1 MIKWPS
7 QNGVTAKVSAARET
21 DVCLIVEGCYP
32 YIPGG
37 VSAWIDWLM
46 RSQTDSS
53 FSIVALWPK
62 PMKQPARYALPP
74 NAAALHHLYLHEF
87 GARPRISLKVPPRID
102 DLADALSLFVN
113 EGGVEALSGVTREL
127 ARIEDHVPM
136 KILYNSQAC
145 WQVVQ
150 RMYGND
156 MPYGSFLHFF
166 WAWRALLGGLFA
178 TLDFPLPRAKVY
190 HTVSTGYAGVLATR
204 AALETGRPSMLTEH
218 GIYTNE
224 RRIELLM
231 ADWVSDTIDKGHA
244 LDDPR
249 VDLRDMWIRAFEAYA
264 KTCYEGCAQVVSL
277 YEDNCQVQKSLGA
290 IPERQKVIANGIDLD
305 RFSNVQRVG
314 DDKRPTM
321 ALIGRVV
328 PIKDVKSYI
337 SAAGILRQSL
347 PDLRAWVMG
356 PTDEDADYYD
366 ECVAMVAKQGLEDCI
381 SFTGTV
387 NVVDY
392 MDKIHVVVLTS
403 LSESQPLVV
412 LEAGAAGIPFV
423 STNVGSCRE
432 IIEGRSDEHPR
443 LGTGGIITDLVA
455 PDQIA
460 AAVGALLKDSKRRTA
475 YGEALRD
482 RVAQTYSSDMASG
495 AYHLLYQQLMSA
507 PDRDQAKDPATSSG
521 NEGNERDGQATNG
534 MASSVLRGGV

>member
-1 MIKWPS
+1 MNRWLRR
-7 QNGVTAKVSAARET
+7 NEVSSSTIEPARET

-46 RSQTDSS
+46 RTQTDTS

-62 PMKQPARYALPP
+62 PMEQPARYALPP
-74 NAAALHHLYLHEF
+74 NVVAMRHLYLQEF
-87 GARPRISLKVPPRID
+87 GERPRTRLKVPPGID

-113 EGGVEALSGVTREL
+113 EGGVAALQGVSHQLEL
-127 ARIEDHVPM
+127 IERHVPLSV
-136 KILYNSQAC
+136 LYNSPAC
-145 WQVVQ
+145 WQIVQ

-156 MPYGSFLHFF
+156 MPYGSFLHYF
-166 WAWRALLGGLFA
+166 WAWRALLGGLFS
-178 TLDFPLPRAKVY
+178 TLEFPLPKAKVY
-190 HTVSTGYAGVLATR
+190 HTISTGYAGILAAR
-204 AALETGRPSMLTEH
+204 AALETGRPSVLTEH

-264 KTCYEGCAQVVSL
+264 RTCYEGCERIITL
-277 YEDNCQVQKSLGA
+277 YEDNQHVQRTLGA
-290 IPERQKVIANGIDLD
+290 SSDRLKVIANGIDLE
-305 RFSNVQRVG
+305 RFSNIERAG

-328 PIKDVKSYI
+328 PIKDIKTYI
-337 SAAGILRQSL
+337 AAAGILRQTV
-347 PDLRAWVMG
+347 PDLRAWIMG
-356 PTDEDADYYD
+356 PTDEDPEYFD
-366 ECVAMVAKQGLEDCI
+366 ECMAMVEELGLQDCI
-381 SFTGTV
+381 EFTGTV
-387 NVVDY
+387 NIVEY
-392 MDKIHVVVLTS
+392 MEEVHVVVLTS

-432 IIEGRSDEHPR
+432 IIEGRSDEQPR

-455 PDQIA
+455 PGQIA
-460 AAVGALLKDSKRRTA
+460 EAVGALLTDAARRA
-475 YGEALRD
+475 RYGEALRE
-482 RVAQTYSSDMASG
+482 RVRKTYTSGMASG
-495 AYHLLYQQLMSA
+495 AYHELYQQLMTA
-507 PDRDQAKDPATSSG
+507 PDREPGQTLPGPAGSTSDRVVYSALHG
-521 NEGNERDGQATNG
+521 EG
-534 MASSVLRGGV
+534 